1 MAWMSI
7 HQGKPVRVT
16 HKLCGK
22 ILRMWFYGYLF
33 NFGKH
38 AECPSPAGHF
48 FMPQSIRPNLV
59 REQ

>member
-16 HKLCGK
+16 RKLCGK
-22 ILRMWFYGYLF
+22 ILQMWSYGYLF

-38 AECPSPAGHF
+38 AACSKAAGF

-59 REQ
+59 RLR